1 MHIPTPGW
9 YLRCGTMMKPRIF
22 LADDH
27 VLILGGLRALL
38 EPEFEVVGQAADGR
52 ALVELAVGL
61 RPDAVVLDISMPLL
75 NGFEAARQLR
85 KLIPDT
91 ALIFLSL
98 HLSPAY
104 LKTALQI
111 GVSGY
116 VLKSNTTDELRK
128 ALLAVLKGEL
138 FVSPS
143 FGPDILDK
151 LRGRS
156 GAINNESGELTE
168 RQREILQLIVHGRAN
183 KEIAD
188 RLNLSIKTVEFHRA
202 KIMTKL
208 GARSPAE
215 LTRLAMQQGILPL

>member
-1 MHIPTPGW
+1 MT
-9 YLRCGTMMKPRIF
+9 KPRIF

-27 VLILGGLRALL
+27 ALILGGLRSLL
-38 EPEFEVVGQAADGR
+38 EPEFDVVGQATDGK
-52 ALVELAVGL
+52 ALVESAAGL
-61 RPDAVVLDISMPLL
+61 RPDVIVLDISMPLL

-85 KLIPDT
+85 KLVPNS

-116 VLKSNTTDELRK
+116 VLKSSSTEELRDAIK
-128 ALLAVLKGEL
+128 TVLKGDL
-138 FVSPS
+138 FVSSS
-143 FGPDILDK
+143 FDADILDK

-156 GAINNESGELTE
+156 GEINNEESDLTD
-168 RQREILQLIVHGRAN
+168 RQREILQLIVDGRAN

-202 KIMTKL
+202 KIMNKL

-215 LTRLAMQQGILPL
+215 LTRLAMQLGILPL

>member
-1 MHIPTPGW
+1 
-9 YLRCGTMMKPRIF
+9 MMKPRIF

-27 VLILGGLRALL
+27 ALILGGLRSLL
-38 EPEFEVVGQAADGR
+38 EPEFEVVGQATDGK
-52 ALVELAVGL
+52 ALVESAVGL

-85 KLIPDT
+85 KLIPQT

-116 VLKSNTTDELRK
+116 VLKSNTTDELRT
-128 ALLAVLKGEL
+128 ALATVLKGSL
-138 FVSPS
+138 FISPS
-143 FGPDILDK
+143 FGPDILDR
-151 LRGRS
+151 LRDRDG
-156 GAINNESGELTE
+156 GINNETSDLTD
-168 RQREILQLIVHGRAN
+168 RQREILQLIVDGRAN
-183 KEIAD
+183 KDIAD

>member
-1 MHIPTPGW
+1 MQ
-9 YLRCGTMMKPRIF
+9 KPRIF

-27 VLILGGLRALL
+27 ALILGGLRVLL
-38 EPEFEVVGQAADGR
+38 DPEFEIVGEASDGK
-52 ALVELAVGL
+52 ALVDSVVGL

-85 KLIPDT
+85 KLIPGT
-91 ALIFLSL
+91 PLIFLTL

-116 VLKSNTTDELRK
+116 VLKSATADELRV
-128 ALLAVLKGEL
+128 ALATVLKGRL
-138 FVSPS
+138 FISPS
-143 FGPDILDK
+143 FGPGVLDT

-156 GAINNESGELTE
+156 GGISNETTGLTD
-168 RQREILQLIVHGRAN
+168 RQREILQLIVDGRAN
-183 KEIAD
+183 KEIAG
-188 RLNLSIKTVEFHRA
+188 RLNLSIKTIEFHRA
-202 KIMTKL
+202 KIMAKL

-215 LTRLAMQQGILPL
+215 LGRLAMQQGILPL